1 MPIRVLIVDD
11 SASMRAVVKKTLA
24 AAGYAVETCLE
35 AQNGTEA
42 LEILHQEPVDV
53 VLSDLHM
60 PEMDGLE
67 LLRTLQKEGKVP
79 PCFILVTTEGRKE
92 RLKEALGLGARGYVS
107 KPFHPEGLRKILSL
121 LVGEPDGEQLEQGPE
136 GLDF

>member
-11 SASMRAVVKKTLA
+11 SASMRAVVKKTLS

-35 AQNGTEA
+35 AQNGAEA

-67 LLRTLQKEGKVP
+67 LLRILQKEGKVP

>member
-35 AQNGTEA
+35 AQNGAEA
-42 LEILHQEPVDV
+42 LAILHREPVDV